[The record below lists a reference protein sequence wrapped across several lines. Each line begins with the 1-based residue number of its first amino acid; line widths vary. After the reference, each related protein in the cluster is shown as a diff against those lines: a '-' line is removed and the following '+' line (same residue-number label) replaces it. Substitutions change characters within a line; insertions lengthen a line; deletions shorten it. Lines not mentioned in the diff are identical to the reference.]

1 MPELIAA
8 KLVNILNGE
17 MKGKSENS
25 VDVSPLAVGLS
36 VFQVTQGCNV
46 NLGIKDWGLLCQLV
60 SSAPAL
66 RQVHEIQNS
75 FPALQQ

>member
-17 MKGKSENS
+17 MKGKSEI
-25 VDVSPLAVGLS
+25 SPLAVGLS
-36 VFQVTQGCNV
+36 VFQMAQGCNV
-46 NLGIKDWGLLCQLV
+46 CLGIKDWGLLCQLV